1 MTTREKQNGDSL
13 KNITETASKAQ
24 LEPDMAAFNAML
36 TTQHSA
42 SPYGVTGQSSGNKS
56 GNLATTNQN

>member
-1 MTTREKQNGDSL
+1 MTTRTKQNGDSL

-42 SPYGVTGQSSGNKS
+42 SPYGVTG
-56 GNLATTNQN
+56 